1 MKTTTSRLPVRTA
14 VGNGEERAAQITRIQ
29 DRLERISR
37 AHHQIGT
44 ELAGV
49 MSDVKDLNVAE
60 PPRAA
65 PVPEKASN

>member
-1 MKTTTSRLPVRTA
+1 MKTTSRPPVRSA

-29 DRLERISR
+29 ERLERISR
-37 AHHQIGT
+37 VHNQIGT

-49 MSDVKDLNVAE
+49 TSDVKDLNVAE